1 MFQKIIGFL
10 WVVLLYTSCNI
21 DKQYQNKLNKPL
33 LLRETV
39 KKLNEVILDNNF
51 TPPVASRNYAYAT
64 IAAYEAFSVANKNY
78 QSLAGQ
84 LNGLSTLPKPDKNKS
99 YDFEFS
105 ALIALCRVGNA
116 VTFPAGSLDECVAQ
130 LTHLADSVGMPSE
143 VLNNSLAWADTI
155 ANAVLKWSKNDKYLQ
170 SRSMPAYTVTNA
182 NGTWIPT
189 PAAYASAVEPHWGQL
204 RTMVLD
210 SSKQFLPPPPYTF
223 DIKNKNSAYHKEV
236 QKLITVSKKLS
247 NEQKHIALFWDD
259 NPFKLNV
266 IGHAMFSTKKFSPPG
281 HWMNICGISSQQA
294 KADFGTTLTGYTKTA
309 IALYDAFIA
318 CWQAKYTYNTAR
330 PETVINKYFD
340 KDWLPYIQT
349 PPFPEYTAGHS
360 TISAAAAETLSS
372 VYGDNFAYT
381 DNSEEAFGI
390 KQRSYTSFRQAAAEN
405 ILARFYGLIHFEYS
419 CIEGNRCGVRIGNLV
434 VKKLRM
440 KVK

>member
-1 MFQKIIGFL
+1 MLRKTIFFL
-10 WVVLLYTSCNI
+10 LLVLLYSSCKSN
-21 DKQYQNKLNKPL
+21 KQYQASINKPL

-51 TPPVASRNYAYAT
+51 PPPVASRNYAYAT
-64 IAAYEAFSVANKNY
+64 IAAYEAFCAGNKNY
-78 QSLAGQ
+78 RSLGGQ
-84 LNGLSTLPKPDKNKS
+84 LNGLAVLPKPDANKP
-99 YDFEFS
+99 YDYEFA

-116 VTFPAGSLDECVAQ
+116 VTFPAGSLDDCVQQ
-130 LTHLADSVGMPSE
+130 LTHLADSVGMPND
-143 VLNNSLAWADTI
+143 VLNNSLAWADTV
-155 ANAVLKWSKNDKYLQ
+155 ANAILNWSKKDKYLE

-182 NGTWIPT
+182 DGTWIPT
-189 PAAYASAVEPHWGQL
+189 PAAYATAVEPHWGQL
-204 RTMVLD
+204 RTLVLD

-223 DIKNKNSAYHKEV
+223 DVKNKNSAYYLEV
-236 QKLITVSKKLS
+236 QKLIDASKNL
-247 NEQKHIALFWDD
+247 NEEQKQIALFWDD

-266 IGHAMFSTKKFSPPG
+266 YGHAMFSTKKFSPPG
-281 HWMNICGISSQQA
+281 HWMNICGIASAQA

-372 VYGDNFAYT
+372 VYGNNFAYIDT
-381 DNSEEAFGI
+381 SEEEFGI
-390 KQRSYTSFRQAAAEN
+390 KRRSFTSFRQAASEN
-405 ILARFYGLIHFEYS
+405 ISARFYGLIHFKYS
-419 CIEGNRCGVRIGNLV
+419 CINGNACGQKIGNLV
-434 VKKLRM
+434 VKKLQM